1 MKINTL
7 PVEIQN
13 RVFTLQLEAGNLP
26 NGDSDLLLK
35 KHEGNFNWHETDENY
50 HFWAKIYCHE
60 YSEFWDK
67 YGHNYPDPRLKLQ
80 DKLKNTIAD
89 IIRDCPFTMSDNNW
103 DSLRD
108 LISIHLQKM
117 LAK

>member
-26 NGDSDLLLK
+26 NGDLDLIAK
-35 KHEGNFNWHETDENY
+35 KHEGNFNWHESDEGFP
-50 HFWAKIYCHE
+50 FWISINHWVYT
-60 YSEFWDK
+60 EFWDK
-67 YGHNYPDPRLKLQ
+67 YGHNYPDPRLKMQ

-89 IIRDCPFTMSDNNW
+89 IIRDCPFTMSESNW

-108 LISIHLQKM
+108 IMGIHLQKM

>member
-26 NGDSDLLLK
+26 NGDLDLIAK
-35 KHEGNFNWHETDENY
+35 KHEGNFNFHETSEDW
-50 HFWAKIYCHE
+50 HFWAKING
-60 YSEFWDK
+60 SDFTDFWAK
-67 YGHNYPDPRLKLQ
+67 YGHSYPDPRLKLQ
-80 DKLKNTIAD
+80 DKLKNTISD
-89 IIRDCPFTMSDNNW
+89 IIRDCPFTISESNW

-108 LISIHLQKM
+108 VMSIHLQKM